1 MRKLS
6 RYCLWSSLSWIIS
19 QKSRIYLIE
28 SSHSHNWS
36 NNNYVFWAAFSRIRL
51 KIFKIETLFKKIMFV
66 WDTREIFHKKNIY
79 IYPEK
84 ILNLCDNFSQEGK
97 LGRTWNFFYQFPH
110 LAAIHLQRNQ
120 LLQTFGLIDPAIFVN
135 TKKKNVVGWDIY
147 TNKSRSLGWV
157 DLILLKMNSKEPLH
171 KPWKFK
177 VDWMYQ
183 TEDIM
188 FWNLLILQNIGFA
201 QNKTKHRYFEK

>member
-36 NNNYVFWAAFSRIRL
+36 NNNYVFWATFSRIRL

-66 WDTREIFHKKNIY
+66 WDTREIFHKKIY
-79 IYPEK
+79 IYISWKNPESLWQLFSGRK
-84 ILNLCDNFSQEGK
+84 IGKNLK
-97 LGRTWNFFYQFPH
+97 FFYQFPH
-110 LAAIHLQRNQ
+110 LTAIHLQRNQ